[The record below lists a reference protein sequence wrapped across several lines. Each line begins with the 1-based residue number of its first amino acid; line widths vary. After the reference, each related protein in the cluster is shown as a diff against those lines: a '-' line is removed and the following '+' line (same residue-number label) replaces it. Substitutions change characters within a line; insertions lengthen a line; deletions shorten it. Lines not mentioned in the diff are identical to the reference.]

1 MWPAINISSLQFIV
15 AALRKET
22 TDSNMHQVLLL
33 FFCKFFFYLTKLLD
47 PDKKKNGFHVGF
59 FTKPFNKFCFQCP
72 PSCLQIIFCLHVR
85 KDSRLKFVKNLKNGF
100 TISTEKEKLDIDLI
114 HSFLNRTY
122 WAEGISKEIIKRS
135 IEGSLCFGVYENDK
149 QAVTAGRQVG
159 FARMITD
166 KATFAYL
173 ADVFI
178 IEEYRGRG
186 LSKWL
191 MEVIMSHPDLQG
203 LRRMMLA
210 TRDAHELYKKF
221 GFTSL
226 NNVD

>member
-1 MWPAINISSLQFIV
+1 MDFI
-15 AALRKET
+15 
-22 TDSNMHQVLLL
+22 
-33 FFCKFFFYLTKLLD
+33 
-47 PDKKKNGFHVGF
+47 
-59 FTKPFNKFCFQCP
+59 
-72 PSCLQIIFCLHVR
+72 
-85 KDSRLKFVKNLKNGF
+85 KDGF
-100 TISTEKEKLDIDLI
+100 TISTEKDKLDIDLI

-122 WAEGISKEIIKRS
+122 WAEGISKEIIRRS
-135 IEGSLCFGVYENDK
+135 IEGSLCFGVFENDK
-149 QAVTAGRQVG
+149 QVG

-203 LRRMMLA
+203 LRRMILV
-210 TRDAHELYKKF
+210 TKDAHGLYKQF
-221 GFTSL
+221 GFTPL
-226 NNVD
+226 INVDRWMNILDPDVYKR

>member
-1 MWPAINISSLQFIV
+1 MDFI
-15 AALRKET
+15 
-22 TDSNMHQVLLL
+22 
-33 FFCKFFFYLTKLLD
+33 
-47 PDKKKNGFHVGF
+47 
-59 FTKPFNKFCFQCP
+59 
-72 PSCLQIIFCLHVR
+72 
-85 KDSRLKFVKNLKNGF
+85 KDGF

-122 WAEGISKEIIKRS
+122 WAEGISKEIIRRS

-149 QAVTAGRQVG
+149 QVG

-166 KATFAYL
+166 KTTFAYL

-178 IEEYRGRG
+178 IDEYRGLG

-191 MEVIMSHPDLQG
+191 MEVIMSYPDLQG

-221 GFTSL
+221 GFTQL
-226 NNVD
+226 NNVDRWMHIHHPDVYKTIK

>member
-1 MWPAINISSLQFIV
+1 M
-15 AALRKET
+15 
-22 TDSNMHQVLLL
+22 D
-33 FFCKFFFYLTKLLD
+33 
-47 PDKKKNGFHVGF
+47 
-59 FTKPFNKFCFQCP
+59 FTK
-72 PSCLQIIFCLHVR
+72 
-85 KDSRLKFVKNLKNGF
+85 DGF

-122 WAEGISKEIIKRS
+122 WAEGILKEIIRRS

-149 QAVTAGRQVG
+149 QAMPACRQVG

-203 LRRMMLA
+203 LRRMILA
-210 TRDAHELYKKF
+210 TKDAHGLYKQF
-221 GFTSL
+221 GFTPL
-226 NNVD
+226 INVCLLYTSDAADERSSVD